1 MGMSVFEFGDAK
13 LKLGDIDPLYN
24 ALWRAEWP
32 MERVSRYILA
42 FVAFDLAGLAGQ
54 IVDRGAKGFW
64 PAMHAAVDQTKR
76 GSPRRYY
83 RGDLAHNSLEALR
96 TRYGTAEKALFA
108 LEGDF
113 DHASFEVRRHWP
125 GWGPTAVWKIADMAE
140 RCRGVPID
148 FTAFG
153 WDHLLSNDMV
163 RKGFDK
169 AVYESNVQNHVM
181 RSRLLTYKW
190 KGEAPGR
197 PGKPIGPQ
205 EIETILC
212 YYSHDWKTNK
222 HMPGMDRSNILAELR
237 SMPSKHGHY
246 LEVKL

>member
-13 LKLGDIDPLYN
+13 LKLADIDPLYN
-24 ALWRAEWP
+24 ALWKAGWP

-54 IVDRGAKGFW
+54 IVDRGPHQFW
-64 PAMHAAVDQTKR
+64 HAMHEAADQTKR

-83 RGDLAHNSLEALR
+83 RGRAAHDSIDALR
-96 TRYGTAEKALFA
+96 TRYSTAEKALFA

-113 DHASFEVRRHWP
+113 AHASAEVGAHWP
-125 GWGPTAVWKIADMAE
+125 GWGPTAAWKIADMAE
-140 RCRGVPID
+140 RCRGVYID
-148 FTAFG
+148 FSGFG
-153 WDHLLSNDMV
+153 WDQLLSNDMV

-169 AVYESNVQNHVM
+169 ACEISACDAESIRIQ
-181 RSRLLTYKW
+181 LTSYPW
-190 KGEAPGR
+190 VGEAPGI

-222 HMPGMDRSNILAELR
+222 HMPGMDRSNIIAELR
-237 SMPSKHGHY
+237 SMPSKYGHY
-246 LEVKL
+246 LEMKL